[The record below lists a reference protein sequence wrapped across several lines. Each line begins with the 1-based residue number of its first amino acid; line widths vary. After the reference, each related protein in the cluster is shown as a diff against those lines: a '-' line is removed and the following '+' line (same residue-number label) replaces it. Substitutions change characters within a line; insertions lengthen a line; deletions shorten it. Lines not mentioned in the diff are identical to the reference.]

1 MKISSSVRIASI
13 ISYLLIILAGEMI
26 GLPFICWLLFT
37 VFDVGNTDQIFAILG
52 ILGIVLNVT
61 GWRNRI
67 PVTILSLILMLSPLI
82 SRMIEV
88 PLVKFN
94 YLSFE
99 IPLFTFIIS
108 YLIFIILNVQRQKFQ
123 TI

>member
-67 PVTILSLILMLSPLI
+67 PVTILSFILMLSPLI